1 MTSKWAVDS
10 IAEPLT
16 ACLSKNPV
24 PPMYP
29 VCTVPPMF
37 PHAAFPFT
45 CTATITVPITIRD
58 RPPSRTSQRAWPCT
72 LARAVEQLTYD
83 RWVSV
88 TETHLVTATRRLRE
102 HPHDQGAWLELAA
115 IHHALGNAEDA
126 EALFHTIGEGARIG
140 GQVALA
146 VACGRHLAELG
157 SVHGPELIDAVVES
171 YAAGAAPPAA
181 PTVPAEAPEVPA
193 GKGTP
198 LVEARALAKALSA
211 WLLAR
216 KVTAAPAPLLAGLSK
231 PGARALIGVMTAR
244 AFAAG
249 AVIIEVGQPATSM
262 YWLAHGTLT
271 VARPRGTE
279 VTELGELHSGAL
291 FGEIALVG
299 GTTRTARVTARE
311 DAWVLEIPARAVETA
326 ATKHPKLAEVLA
338 HHARARLLANL
349 TRTSELFRALSDD
362 DRDALLAKFSTEL
375 VPAGTTFITE
385 GKRNDHLWV
394 VVSGTCQ
401 VHSAGAAIADLGP
414 GAAVGEISLVSGV
427 VAVAS
432 VRALEPA
439 VLLRLAKADFDVVA
453 KKHPRL
459 LAEVEKLVVARETA
473 NRALFQDA
481 SDLIV

>member
-1 MTSKWAVDS
+1 M
-10 IAEPLT
+10 
-16 ACLSKNPV
+16 
-24 PPMYP
+24 
-29 VCTVPPMF
+29 
-37 PHAAFPFT
+37 
-45 CTATITVPITIRD
+45 
-58 RPPSRTSQRAWPCT
+58 
-72 LARAVEQLTYD
+72 
-83 RWVSV
+83 SV
-88 TETHLVTATRRLRE
+88 TEAHLVAATKRLRE

-115 IHHALGNAEDA
+115 IHHALGNTEDA
-126 EALFHTIGEGARIG
+126 EALFHAIGEGARIG

-181 PTVPAEAPEVPA
+181 PTAPEEAPSVPA

-198 LVEARALAKALSA
+198 LDESRALVKALSA
-211 WLLAR
+211 WLLNR
-216 KVTAAPAPLLAGLSK
+216 KVKAAPAPLLAGLSK

-244 AFAAG
+244 AFPAG
-249 AVIIEVGQPATSM
+249 AVIIEVDQPATSM
-262 YWLAHGTLT
+262 YWLAHGTLV
-271 VARPRGTE
+271 VARDS
-279 VTELGELHSGAL
+279 TELGELHTGAL

-299 GTTRTARVTARE
+299 GTKRTARVTARE
-311 DAWVLEIPARAVETA
+311 DCWVLEIPARAVETA

-349 TRTSELFRALSDD
+349 TRTSELFRALGDG
-362 DRDALLAKFSTEL
+362 DRDALLAKFSTQL

-385 GKRNDHLWV
+385 GERNDHLWV
-394 VVSGTCQ
+394 VVSGRCQ
-401 VHSAGAAIADLGP
+401 VQSAGSAIADLGP

-432 VRALEPA
+432 VTAIEPA
-439 VLLRLAKADFDVVA
+439 VLLRLSKADFDVVA
-453 KKHPRL
+453 KKHPKL